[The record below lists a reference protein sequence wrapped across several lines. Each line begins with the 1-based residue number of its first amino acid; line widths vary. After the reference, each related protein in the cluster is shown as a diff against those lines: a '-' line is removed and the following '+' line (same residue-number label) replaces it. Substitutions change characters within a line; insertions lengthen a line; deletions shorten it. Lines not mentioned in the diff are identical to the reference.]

1 MVKKG
6 INKKKGNI
14 NPTEKKE
21 KGEPHIAYKFCLF
34 ATLGGVGQI
43 GLVSFFDREGGFV
56 SVSIRIACSLPAV
69 RLFVPCRFVRPS
81 SHLIYWQ
88 VISLLFY
95 VLFPGQDYS
104 DNRDPG

>member
-1 MVKKG
+1 LVKKG

-43 GLVSFFDREGGFV
+43 GLVSFL
-56 SVSIRIACSLPAV
+56 IAKEDLFLSPFALPA
-69 RLFVPCRFVRPS
+69 LCLQFGCS
-81 SHLIYWQ
+81 SL
-88 VISLLFY
+88 V
-95 VLFPGQDYS
+95 VL
-104 DNRDPG
+104 